1 MELREMIKLGLAV
14 TFALL
19 FAELYAKVGGTAP
32 QWYDYVALA
41 SAVSAVLFL
50 SYERY
55 KFYEP
60 TGLGTRVIAAAVFG
74 IVFGFVV
81 YIIDC
86 VASVIAFALP
96 FIYVVQLGFRIAID
110 VPLIGLAASLIVAE

>member
-1 MELREMIKLGLAV
+1 MDLREAIGFGLVV

-19 FAELYAKVGGTAP
+19 FAELFAKVGGTTP

-41 SAVSAVLFL
+41 SAVSAVLFF

-60 TGLGTRVIAAAVFG
+60 TGLGTRAIAAVILG
-74 IVFGFVV
+74 IAFGFAV
-81 YIIDC
+81 YIIDY

-110 VPLIGLAASLIVAE
+110 ALLIGIATSLIVAE